1 MNLRDYLSAFRVK
14 IALKITL
21 GGVIAALI
29 CNFFHLPS
37 GFLAPVILYM
47 IMAGYHGKTFEV
59 GVQSLI
65 GCLVSG
71 IYSLFII
78 YYFLDSIPVYLI
90 LAAVWIFGCIT
101 FIGKYPIASV
111 LSAILTA
118 MSMFVAVFGTVAQ
131 STASVENYMVQLFV
145 AAAVSWL
152 VDEIIW
158 PHRSGGALYLTL
170 STVYKDYAA
179 RFESYIR
186 TETQEAKDGKFES
199 ASIDVFNN
207 LVNLVRRTE
216 REARGVSF
224 HAEPVLMLVAYA
236 KSIYIKLDV
245 LDGFMRAGHRCLED
259 KNVSDELNGLFAL
272 LSEGFTDLASAIVGG
287 RSAGLYQDNLGTK
300 IGELKNLYEVMHS
313 AEGKDQD
320 YFEDL
325 LALGA
330 ILPLIEDTAEILG
343 KAGRTWNLINSG
355 EYHKLVSDRVTRSP
369 SVESLKSGWL
379 PQITRES
386 ARQSVK
392 SVIVIMLLLFGE
404 LLLKL
409 PGGYQASFY
418 GVLFGSIPNTGQA
431 HLRGRLAI
439 VGVGAGLLYGIAGL
453 FVISLIP
460 HFLLLILIFALGTFV
475 SAYVASG
482 SQRIAFS
489 GLQAG
494 LMLPYVFLSSPGPD
508 ISLSLAMMRM
518 FALLM
523 ASAIGLLVLHNI
535 WPVSPYRELKKKISS
550 AIAISGTIFG
560 KLLILDKS
568 EKDKIES
575 LVNPLAAA
583 MPTSSSLLFDAQYII
598 SDEKLHA
605 EDFVHIIE
613 SLEVI
618 YAELETLKKT
628 MYAEIDNELLKNY
641 LEHMAPDYRT
651 LCGLFDRASHQ
662 FITGDDPGTAALE
675 LSRQIQEHRKE
686 FRETG
691 FWKQF
696 SLEDVEKNVLITAS
710 VDTVLDALHKIMV
723 SISNIREAEASP
735 GTQLAASKV

>member
-1 MNLRDYLSAFRVK
+1 MNLKAYLATFRVK

-47 IMAGYHGKTFEV
+47 IMSGFHGQTFEV

-65 GCLVSG
+65 GSILTAV
-71 IYSLFII
+71 YSLLIV
-78 YYFLDSIPVYLI
+78 YYFLDSKPIYLI
-90 LAAVWIFGCIT
+90 LAAVWIFACIT
-101 FIGKYPIASV
+101 FIGKYAIASI
-111 LSAILTA
+111 LSAILAA
-118 MSMFVAVFGTVAQ
+118 MTMFVAVFGTVSQ
-131 STASVENYMVQLFV
+131 TTASVENYIVQLFV
-145 AAAVSWL
+145 AVTVSWL

-170 STVYKDYAA
+170 SSVYKDYAG
-179 RFESYIR
+179 RFASYIR
-186 TETQEAKDGKFES
+186 SGGKGMQAGRFES
-199 ASIDVFNN
+199 ASVDVFNN

-216 REARGVSF
+216 RETRDGSF

-245 LDGFMRAGHRCLED
+245 LGEIMSVEHRCFED
-259 KNVSDELNGLFAL
+259 EAISEGLNGLFAA
-272 LSEGFTDLASAIVGG
+272 LSGGFGEMSAAIGENRPARSQPGDLDTKITDL
-287 RSAGLYQDNLGTK
+287 K
-300 IGELKNLYEVMHS
+300 KLYESMHS

-330 ILPLIEDTAEILG
+330 VLPLFEETAELLG
-343 KAGRTWNLINSG
+343 KADGVWNLINSG
-355 EYHKLVSDRVTRSP
+355 GYDKLLKDRVTRSP
-369 SVESLKSGWL
+369 GVERIKSAII
-379 PQITRES
+379 PHITKES
-386 ARQSVK
+386 AHQSIK

-439 VGVGAGLLYGIAGL
+439 IGVAAGLLYGITGL
-453 FVISLIP
+453 YIISLIP
-460 HFLLLILIFALGTFV
+460 HFILLILIFSLGSFV

-494 LMLPYVFLSSPGPD
+494 LMLPYVFFSTTGPE
-508 ISLSLAMMRM
+508 ISLTLATMRM

-523 ASAIGLLVLHNI
+523 ASAIGLLVLHTI

-550 AIAISGTIFG
+550 ALAISGTIFG
-560 KLLILDKS
+560 KLLVLD
-568 EKDKIES
+568 EAERDKIET
-575 LVNPLAAA
+575 LVNPLAAT

-598 SDEKLHA
+598 CDEKLHA

-651 LCGLFDRASHQ
+651 LCGLFDRASRQ
-662 FITGDDPGTAALE
+662 FFSGDDPDTAALE
-675 LSRQIQEHRKE
+675 LSRRIQEHRKE

-710 VDTVLDALHKIMV
+710 VDTVLDALHKIMA